1 MLSSQ
6 WRTYIGERDANAAD
20 NVVHADQHNQ
30 IRGAFLLLS
39 TRTPYLV
46 GKALDCP
53 GGTAGNEHFER
64 MQDELALHRF
74 VAG

>member
-1 MLSSQ
+1 MPALGITLFTLISSIQ
-6 WRTYIGERDANAAD
+6 NEGTIL
-20 NVVHADQHNQ
+20 
-30 IRGAFLLLS
+30 FLS

-46 GKALDCP
+46 GKALDRSW
-53 GGTAGNEHFER
+53 GTAGNEHFER

>member
-30 IRGAFLLLS
+30 IGGTFLLLW

-46 GKALDCP
+46 GKVPDRS
-53 GGTAGNEHFER
+53 GGTTGNEHFECL
-64 MQDELALHRF
+64 QDELALHRF

>member
-1 MLSSQ
+1 MPMLWITLYILISS
-6 WRTYIGERDANAAD
+6 I
-20 NVVHADQHNQ
+20 Q
-30 IRGAFLLLS
+30 IRGTFLLLS
-39 TRTPYLV
+39 TRTPYFE
-46 GKALDCP
+46 GKALDRS